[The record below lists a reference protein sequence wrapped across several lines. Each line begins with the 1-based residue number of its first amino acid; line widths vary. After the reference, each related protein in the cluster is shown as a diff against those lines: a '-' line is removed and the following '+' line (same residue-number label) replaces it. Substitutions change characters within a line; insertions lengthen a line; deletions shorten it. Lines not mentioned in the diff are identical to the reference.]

1 MDCTAK
7 IDALAA
13 AVDAWTA
20 TTQQSQA
27 IKAQRDMLD
36 SAAMQAMYQAY
47 WELSLCQFGSVLV
60 PPAPMP
66 MPMPLMGSQSM
77 TSSQRKLIS
86 SVPVVPDVKTLP
98 LEDMLKFMAEVTT
111 IQRNRA

>member
-1 MDCTAK
+1 MDCTAQ

-13 AVDAWTA
+13 KVDAWTA

-36 SAAMQAMYQAY
+36 SVAMQAMWLAY
-47 WELSLCQFGSVLV
+47 WELSVCQLGGVLV
-60 PPAPMP
+60 PPMVT
-66 MPMPLMGSQSM
+66 PLMGSQSKG
-77 TSSQRKLIS
+77 SSHQRLIS
-86 SVPVVPDVKTLP
+86 DRNAEVPPVTSLP
-98 LEDMLKFMAEVTT
+98 VADMAKFLAEVTT

>member
-36 SAAMQAMYQAY
+36 SAAMQSMYQAY
-47 WELSLCQFGSVLV
+47 WELSLCQFGGVLV
-60 PPAPMP
+60 PPAP

-77 TSSQRKLIS
+77 TSSQRKSIS
-86 SVPVVPDVKTLP
+86 SIPVVPDVKTLP
-98 LEDMLKFMAEVTT
+98 LDDMLKFMADAMT